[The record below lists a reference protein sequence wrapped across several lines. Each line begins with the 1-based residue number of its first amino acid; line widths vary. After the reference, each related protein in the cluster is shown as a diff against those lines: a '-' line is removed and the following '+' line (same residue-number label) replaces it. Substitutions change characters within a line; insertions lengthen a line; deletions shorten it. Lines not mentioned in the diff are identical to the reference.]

1 MSAVPQCRQGAKFTK
16 WRAAL
21 KVSDTLPSQDAIE
34 QNAHQLAEYAAICQA
49 CHLVPI
55 VEPEVCIDGDHTMER
70 FAVVS
75 EQVISCCVHHLR
87 QRNVCLEACVLK
99 LQMII
104 PGAEYTGP
112 KPTPQQ
118 IAQQTYDTMQR
129 TVPAQIP
136 GIVFLSGGQ
145 TEEEATVNLNAINQ
159 YAQQQNHTT
168 WSLTF
173 SYGRGLQASV
183 MSIWS
188 KDQSKKAE
196 AKAMAAALAA
206 VNASACQGK
215 YHGPHPSIL
224 KGSLHES
231 FRGWNANVKSS

>member
-1 MSAVPQCRQGAKFTK
+1 MCFDIECAQHCSRHMGNMFSSAACTAMLDAF
-16 WRAAL
+16 L
-21 KVSDTLPSQDAIE
+21 KVLYSILT
-34 QNAHQLAEYAAICQA
+34 ICA
-49 CHLVPI
+49 LC
-55 VEPEVCIDGDHTMER
+55 
-70 FAVVS
+70 
-75 EQVISCCVHHLR
+75 
-87 QRNVCLEACVLK
+87 
-99 LQMII
+99 
-104 PGAEYTGP
+104 
-112 KPTPQQ
+112 
-118 IAQQTYDTMQR
+118 R

-173 SYGRGLQASV
+173 SYGRGLQVYSRPFWCMYTHMTLHINNKYQPIVMCSHVAAHAEINSTGIDHALVIPSCQHCVALNPHKQMQYDCIWYTVQASV